1 MNGPD
6 IQNKPVSSES
16 VKSAQ
21 TASTVFP
28 NGRNAGIGMH
38 FSSLPGAYGI
48 GDIGDSALAFVDKLV
63 SMKIHVWQ
71 FLPTGP
77 TAYGDSPYQPLSA
90 FAGNEMLIG
99 IEPLIRNG
107 LLTIE
112 ESEAL
117 FGLPRDHVDYGQ
129 LIPKKQALLTLAAKR
144 FSTTASDELKTAYEA
159 FLVLHG
165 SHWLNDYA
173 IYRILKIQHDQRPW
187 PEWDSVFAQRDPG
200 AMKQIRENF
209 HEDIETVRVVQFLF
223 DRQWRKLKQYAN
235 EHGIYLFGDMP
246 IYIALDSADAWAH
259 PEILLL
265 DEAGKPSHV
274 AGVPPDYFSEDGQL
288 WGNPLYDWEYH
299 ESNGYQWWIERMQ
312 HAANLADLVRID
324 HFRGFE
330 SFWAV
335 QAEAETAR
343 EGEWLSGPGDGLF
356 NAMKLA
362 LGRLPIVAEDLGVI
376 TPEVN
381 GLRQRHNIPGM
392 KVLQF
397 LVGEPDFDIAEVS
410 ENRVCYTGTHDNDT
424 TIGWFFGG
432 LTDTRSEHTIIETQ
446 LNALKVTG
454 GSGDTIHL
462 DMIRL
467 ALNSPAR
474 LAIAPMQDYLGLD
487 SNARL
492 NTPGTTSNNWNWRV
506 KEEQLSSEFCY
517 SVAQLVE
524 DSSRSIEDSPHG

>member
-1 MNGPD
+1 
-6 IQNKPVSSES
+6 
-16 VKSAQ
+16 
-21 TASTVFP
+21 
-28 NGRNAGIGMH
+28 
-38 FSSLPGAYGI
+38 
-48 GDIGDSALAFVDKLV
+48 
-63 SMKIHVWQ
+63 
-71 FLPTGP
+71 
-77 TAYGDSPYQPLSA
+77 
-90 FAGNEMLIG
+90 
-99 IEPLIRNG
+99 
-107 LLTIE
+107 
-112 ESEAL
+112 
-117 FGLPRDHVDYGQ
+117 
-129 LIPKKQALLTLAAKR
+129 
-144 FSTTASDELKTAYEA
+144 
-159 FLVLHG
+159 
-165 SHWLNDYA
+165 LNDYA
-173 IYRILKIQHDQRPW
+173 IYRILKNQHDQRPW
-187 PEWDSVFAQRDPG
+187 PEWDSVFVQRDPE
-200 AMKQIRENF
+200 ALKQIRENF
-209 HEDIETVRVVQFLF
+209 REDIETVRITQFLF

-265 DEAGKPSHV
+265 GDAGKPTHV

-312 HAANLADLVRID
+312 HAVNLADLVRID

-335 QAEAETAR
+335 RSGAETAR
-343 EGEWLSGPGDGLF
+343 EGEWLPGPGDGLF
-356 NAMKLA
+356 TAMKLA

-397 LVGEPDFDIAEVS
+397 LVGEPGFDIAEVS

-424 TIGWFFGG
+424 TIGWFLGG
-432 LTDTRSEHTIIETQ
+432 LADTRSEQAIFETRE
-446 LNALKVTG
+446 NALKVTG
-454 GSGDTIHL
+454 GSGDTIHT

-467 ALNSPAR
+467 AFNSQAR

-492 NTPGTTSNNWNWRV
+492 NTPGTTSNNWDWRV
-506 KEEQLSSEFCY
+506 KEEQLSLEFCL

-524 DSSRSIEDSPHG
+524 ESSRSVEESPHA

>member
-1 MNGPD
+1 
-6 IQNKPVSSES
+6 
-16 VKSAQ
+16 
-21 TASTVFP
+21 
-28 NGRNAGIGMH
+28 
-38 FSSLPGAYGI
+38 
-48 GDIGDSALAFVDKLV
+48 
-63 SMKIHVWQ
+63 
-71 FLPTGP
+71 
-77 TAYGDSPYQPLSA
+77 
-90 FAGNEMLIG
+90 
-99 IEPLIRNG
+99 
-107 LLTIE
+107 
-112 ESEAL
+112 
-117 FGLPRDHVDYGQ
+117 
-129 LIPKKQALLTLAAKR
+129 
-144 FSTTASDELKTAYEA
+144 
-159 FLVLHG
+159 
-165 SHWLNDYA
+165 
-173 IYRILKIQHDQRPW
+173 
-187 PEWDSVFAQRDPG
+187 
-200 AMKQIRENF
+200 
-209 HEDIETVRVVQFLF
+209 
-223 DRQWRKLKQYAN
+223 
-235 EHGIYLFGDMP
+235 MP

-265 DEAGKPSHV
+265 DDAGKPSHV

-288 WGNPLYDWEYH
+288 WGNPLYDWNYH

-335 QAEAETAR
+335 RFGAETAR
-343 EGEWLSGPGDGLF
+343 EGEWLPGPGDGLF
-356 NAMKLA
+356 KAMKLA
-362 LGRLPIVAEDLGVI
+362 LGGLPIVAEDLGVI

-397 LVGEPDFDIAEVS
+397 LVGEPNFDIAQVS

-424 TIGWFFGG
+424 TIGWFLGG
-432 LTDTRSEHTIIETQ
+432 LADTRSEQTIVETQ
-446 LNALKVTG
+446 ENALKVTG

-467 ALNSPAR
+467 AFNSQAR

-506 KEEQLSSEFCY
+506 KEEQLSSEFCF

-524 DSSRSIEDSPHG
+524 ESSRSVEESPHS